1 MDLVTLLIIG
11 GVVVLVAIVVILLVS
26 KDKGG
31 NMETP
36 PAENPGGD
44 KKESVASK
52 RFKQVLSGSDL
63 SNQMKK
69 EEEEELLTKYTPGTG
84 EGIAEV
90 EKLLVS
96 DPNNVD
102 LLDWLAFMYY
112 SNNDVEKAVETY
124 KRALAIKPSNE
135 HQHYYLGNSFFKKGL
150 FAEAQKEWSE
160 VIRLKP
166 NSKIAKNA
174 QERIDFIATS
184 KK

>member
-1 MDLVTLLIIG
+1 VI
-11 GVVVLVAIVVILLVS
+11 VLVGIVLVLVLG
-26 KDKGG
+26 KDKGV
-31 NMETP
+31 EKSQFK
-36 PAENPGGD
+36 PAED
-44 KKESVASK
+44 EDEKKETVTSK

-63 SNQMKK
+63 QNQMKQ
-69 EEEEELLTKYTPGTG
+69 EEAELLTKYTAGTG

-112 SNNDVEKAVETY
+112 SNNDTDKAIETY
-124 KRALAIKPSNE
+124 KRALAIKPDNE
-135 HQHYYLGNSFFKKGL
+135 NQHYYLANSYFKKSNQ
-150 FAEAQKEWSE
+150 AEAKKEWSE

-174 QERIDFIATS
+174 QERIDFLS
-184 KK
+184 GQKK

>member
-69 EEEEELLTKYTPGTG
+69 EEEELLTKYTPGTG

-135 HQHYYLGNSFFKKGL
+135 NQHYYLGNSFFKKGL